1 MAGAQPESYA
11 PELVFRCFHTFPPQG
26 PALRKRVGAASPS
39 SAESRAMSPH
49 RHSRAAPVQ
58 QARRGGK
65 RSGSQTLFPG
75 HTGNGTG
82 KSRDPFKPVFPR
94 HGVKAKRQG
103 RSKITLKQSS
113 LRRDQAGAGGQ
124 GSVEDRSFGARLLV
138 PRYQEDGVMFDAP
151 FTEERYML
159 VRSNSRQRE
168 LEGVVDDLFDSQVMQ
183 DPEEGI
189 FMLQRWL
196 KALYDGGIRAISHI
210 RNDRGEPPLPASEA
224 MALGFPDPNAGGSI
238 PSPASHGIPLGSWK
252 SRSNITQDGL
262 LNCDAVAM
270 QIAGGAG
277 YDSVKV
283 ESHQVSLAMHPLPA
297 SGAVSSGAS
306 TVPHELHPVFGSMLQ
321 ILKDAVD
328 CQDDGQEG
336 AASSG
341 GVQGGGGTGLD
352 VQDSCQAE
360 RH

>member
-1 MAGAQPESYA
+1 
-11 PELVFRCFHTFPPQG
+11 
-26 PALRKRVGAASPS
+26 
-39 SAESRAMSPH
+39 
-49 RHSRAAPVQ
+49 
-58 QARRGGK
+58 
-65 RSGSQTLFPG
+65 
-75 HTGNGTG
+75 
-82 KSRDPFKPVFPR
+82 
-94 HGVKAKRQG
+94 
-103 RSKITLKQSS
+103 
-113 LRRDQAGAGGQ
+113 
-124 GSVEDRSFGARLLV
+124 
-138 PRYQEDGVMFDAP
+138 MFDAP

-189 FMLQRWL
+189 YMLQRWL
-196 KALYDGGIRAISHI
+196 KALYDGGIRAISRI
-210 RNDRGEPPLPASEA
+210 RNDWGEPPLPASEA

-252 SRSNITQDGL
+252 SHSNITQDGL
-262 LNCDAVAM
+262 LDCDAVEM

-283 ESHQVSLAMHPLPA
+283 ESHQVSLAMPPPPA

-306 TVPHELHPVFGSMLQ
+306 TVPHELHPVFGAMLQ